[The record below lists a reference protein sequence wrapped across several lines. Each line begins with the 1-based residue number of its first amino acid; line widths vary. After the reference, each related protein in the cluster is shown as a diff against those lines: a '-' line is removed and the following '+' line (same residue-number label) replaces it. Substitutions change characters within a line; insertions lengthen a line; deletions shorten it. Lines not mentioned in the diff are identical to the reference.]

1 MGKKKREPEGVVVW
15 KSKEKIL
22 RKQIC
27 QQCYTVMKD
36 KAKIKTLDMV
46 I

>member
-1 MGKKKREPEGVVVW
+1 MGKKNRELEGVVVW

-22 RKQIC
+22 RKQIF
-27 QQCYTVMKD
+27 QQCCTVKKD